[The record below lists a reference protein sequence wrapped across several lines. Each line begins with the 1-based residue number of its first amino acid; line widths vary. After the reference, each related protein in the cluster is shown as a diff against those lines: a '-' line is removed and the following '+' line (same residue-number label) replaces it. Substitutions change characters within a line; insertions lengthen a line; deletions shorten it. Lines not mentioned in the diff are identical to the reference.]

1 MGVGV
6 EDLEGPVVL
15 VDPVSLQ
22 AGSLDEYTR
31 SGELVECAL
40 CGHVTH
46 SQLARQEPCVD
57 HRMGDEVRKHGPAGG
72 VFPEPG
78 KLLSR
83 LINLSGQIVDQ
94 LRT

>member
-1 MGVGV
+1 M
-6 EDLEGPVVL
+6 L